1 MGRYKRYRNKLEMF
15 LSSNRGKRVLNKFY
29 SWAAAFVIL
38 GALMKL
44 LHIQFGDVVLA
55 VSMLTEFAVFF
66 VSGFET
72 PQASYNWEEVFPELN
87 SKNPIDKEEMKAKRE
102 YLIEKAKLAKEN
114 NEDLY
119 NENRMTASLSS
130 MSQEDAKQWTLA
142 ISQLSEA
149 CNQLNN
155 IANLLSSANNAKA
168 TISSSNSVVYNSEY
182 DEQMETLNKNI
193 NGLNTIYEVQ
203 LRSISSQIDT
213 IEGINSGLKKIRSF
227 YDSVSDS
234 SEKFS
239 KENEKMANQLAQL
252 NAIYSRLIDALTVN
266 MTSQN
271 RPIQ

>member
-155 IANLLSSANNAKA
+155 IANLLNSANSTKVAV
-168 TISSSNSVVYNSEY
+168 SSTNLASNSEY
-182 DEQMETLNKNI
+182 DEQMEVLNKNI
-193 NGLNTIYEVQ
+193 NGLNTIYELQ
-203 LRSISSQIDT
+203 LRSISGQIDT